1 MTFQYLHKLLKPKK
15 ETIAKG
21 MEIEK
26 ALSIIERQ
34 MKLNGYRERTLN
46 EYNLIFNQFTE
57 ATRVKYLEEITVAKI
72 YEWLDSMNVLI

>member
-1 MTFQYLHKLLKPKK
+1 MTKRKGIFDVSMPTDKLKPKKK

-34 MKLNGYRERTLN
+34 MKLNVN
-46 EYNLIFNQFTE
+46 EH
-57 ATRVKYLEEITVAKI
+57 
-72 YEWLDSMNVLI
+72 